1 MKNHSDTAVL
11 GVITA
16 LVGGTAYQVFV
27 WFFYLLGIAKIT
39 PFQIGAYIFIRPGLD
54 FTSLPAQLLGM
65 VQHYSLSTILAF
77 ITSYCLQKIG
87 TDYLLLKGLLL
98 GITIYFLFFG
108 VLAKFVV
115 PVEILQ
121 PDFATSVVYLFG
133 NLVFGIAASQVLS
146 RLAKR

>member
-39 PFQIGAYIFIRPGLD
+39 PFQIGAYIFIRPGL
-54 FTSLPAQLLGM
+54 TSLHCPPNCYM

-77 ITSYCLQKIG
+77 ITSYCLQKSAR
-87 TDYLLLKGLLL
+87 
-98 GITIYFLFFG
+98 ITCC
-108 VLAKFVV
+108 
-115 PVEILQ
+115 
-121 PDFATSVVYLFG
+121 
-133 NLVFGIAASQVLS
+133 
-146 RLAKR
+146 